1 LNAVKAKLPTATPAM
16 CCQHIAENIHKRF
29 GIQYKAPFWK
39 IARAGSKR
47 AFDIAIQDLQRDA
60 PEVKEYLASIG
71 YENFAFACFPLPR
84 FGHDTSNIVES
95 TNSAWRDIR
104 ELPPLQLLN
113 GIYQWC
119 LTTWYQRLQ
128 IKPVPGNSVLSNAA
142 YQAYKHR
149 ESAARG
155 FQVLPSSNT
164 SFLVTTTRSNQY
176 IVSLPPRITPDR
188 NIIGSCS
195 CRKYEDFTAPCSH
208 AIACILYLC
217 QDPFDYFTRHY
228 DWDNSLRIYKTPIQ
242 PVLIQGLQVLAGDST
257 IHPPVKKAKRGRPK
271 VARIRANYSTQ
282 KRTYNCSVCLQT
294 GHNRRICPN
303 QPVEHGRA
311 QRVQDQLVV
320 EGKYSL
326 LLYYILLLLT
336 YSNRY

>member
-1 LNAVKAKLPTATPAM
+1 M

-29 GIQYKAPFWK
+29 GVKYKAPFWQ
-39 IARAGSKR
+39 IARAGFKHSFNQ
-47 AFDIAIQDLQRDA
+47 AVQDLQRDA
-60 PEVKEYLASIG
+60 PEVEEYLASIG
-71 YENFAFACFPLPR
+71 YENFAFMRFPLSR
-84 FGHDTSNIVES
+84 FARDTSNIVES

-128 IKPVPGNSVLSNAA
+128 IKPVPGNSVLSNTA

-149 ESAARG
+149 ESAAQG

-176 IVSLPPRITPDR
+176 IVSLPQQITLDR
-188 NIIGSCS
+188 HIIGSCS
-195 CRKYEDFTAPCSH
+195 CRKYQDFTAPCSH
-208 AIACILYLC
+208 AIACILYLH

-228 DWDNSLRIYKTPIQ
+228 DWDISLQIYKIPIQ
-242 PVLIQGLQVLAGDST
+242 PVLIQELQVLAGDST
-257 IHPPVKKAKRGRPK
+257 IYPPVKKAKRGRPK
-271 VARIRANYSTQ
+271 VARIRANYHGTQ
-282 KRTYNCSVCLQT
+282 KRIYNCSVCLQT

-311 QRVQDQLVV
+311 QRAQDQLVI
-320 EGKYSL
+320 EGKYSP
-326 LLYYILLLLT
+326 
-336 YSNRY
+336 